1 MNHGI
6 APARVVAILLAAGRS
21 RRFGDGDKLG
31 AMLADRPLV
40 HHAAATLARIDF
52 ARRIAVVARGASL
65 ALDGFDI
72 VESEGEVSQ
81 SASLKAGLTAAGG
94 ADAVLIA
101 LGDMPLVTVAHIEAL
116 MAAFDGRV
124 AATRCEG
131 RLMPPALLGPDAMRR
146 AMTVAGDRGA
156 RAMLG
161 GGVAVDA
168 AAEMLV
174 DVDTPA
180 MLARLNAAAGDMM
193 L

>member
-1 MNHGI
+1 MTKGI
-6 APARVVAILLAAGRS
+6 APTRVVAILLAAGRS
-21 RRFGDGDKLG
+21 RRFGDSDKLC
-31 AMLADRPLV
+31 AMLAGRPLV
-40 HHAAATLARIDF
+40 YHAAATLGRIGF

-65 ALDGFDI
+65 KLDGFDI
-72 VESEGEVSQ
+72 VEPEGEVSQ

-101 LGDMPLVTVAHIEAL
+101 LGDMPLVTAAHIEAL